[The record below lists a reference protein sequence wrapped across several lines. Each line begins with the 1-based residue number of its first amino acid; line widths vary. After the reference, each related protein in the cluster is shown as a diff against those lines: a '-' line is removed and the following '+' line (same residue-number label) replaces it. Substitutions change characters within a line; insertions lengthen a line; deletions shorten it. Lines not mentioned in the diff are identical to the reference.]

1 MKSSVSNPQLPIFKP
16 VINKAKKRN
25 SRMNKKLLT
34 LIFSFHVLL
43 VFGQSESKIIDSLMN
58 NYYHS
63 GEFNG
68 SILVAKD
75 GETILKKGYGYANFE
90 WSIPNNPETKFYIG
104 SLTKQ
109 FTSMLIMQLVEEQKL
124 DLDAK
129 ISNYLPTFNK
139 SIADSITIFHLLTHT
154 SGLMDYTNEEFWEDS
169 VKLFHTRDYILNNYC
184 GKSLKF
190 VSGTQFEY
198 SNAGYFVLG
207 VIIERITGKDFEEVL
222 RERILIPLGMKNTG
236 MFNPSKIVDESA
248 TGYIKSN
255 DLMQR
260 ASYLDLR
267 NVFSAGGMYSTVED
281 LFIWDKA
288 LYSETLITSKY
299 KDMLFKPYLSN
310 YGFGWGILD
319 YKLGNSGKSIHV
331 ITHKGAVK
339 GYKSILFRITNNQHT
354 IILLDN
360 TYSESLDFEMCE
372 KIMEIL
378 YHENINN

>member
-1 MKSSVSNPQLPIFKP
+1 
-16 VINKAKKRN
+16 
-25 SRMNKKLLT
+25 
-34 LIFSFHVLL
+34 
-43 VFGQSESKIIDSLMN
+43 MN

-184 GKSLKF
+184 GKGLKF

-281 LFIWDKA
+281 LFIWEKA

-319 YKLGNSGKSIHV
+319 YKLGHSGKSIHV